1 MNSRSNQTTFR
12 TATLDDLPTL
22 LEFEQG
28 IIEFERPF
36 DPTLAPDPISYY
48 DLGALLKSNDAEVMV
63 ATVGEEVVGSGY
75 AKIKKSKAYV
85 LPEMHAYLGFMFV
98 TPDHRGKG
106 INQGLTEALIEWAKS
121 RNIKEVRLDVYA
133 DNPSAIRAYDKV
145 GFKKNMV
152 EMRKGI

>member
-1 MNSRSNQTTFR
+1 MNTLSNVTIFR
-12 TATLDDLPTL
+12 TATLDDLPML

-36 DPTLAPDPISYY
+36 DPTLAPDPINYY
-48 DLGALLKSNDAEVMV
+48 DLGELVKSNDVEVMV
-63 ATVGEEVVGSGY
+63 ATIGEEVVGSGY

-85 LPEMHAYLGFMFV
+85 LPEIHAYLGFMFV
-98 TPDHRGKG
+98 KPEHRGKG
-106 INQGLTEALIEWAKS
+106 INQGLTEALIDWAKS
-121 RNIKEVRLDVYA
+121 RNLKEVRLDVYA

-152 EMRKGI
+152 EMRRGI